1 MTFLQKFMLSRGHP
15 RQIILHM
22 VGGIWTVYF
31 LWQHEW
37 MWALGCFAVS
47 ELISETLSTQ
57 TGAETLAQTTL
68 GKLML
73 LHANPMN
80 FLIQSLG
87 GVLLVYC
94 LWMHSLTGI
103 MIATSLIL
111 LGHFV
116 GWSKVNSALQ

>member
-94 LWMHSLTGI
+94 IWMHSLTGI
-103 MIATSLIL
+103 MIASSLIL